1 MHIEPLRD
9 KIRKK
14 KKKRMGENIRAE
26 EKQEK
31 DKIKL

>member
-1 MHIEPLRD
+1 MHIEPVKD

-14 KKKRMGENIRAE
+14 KMDGNTRTE

-31 DKIKL
+31 DR